1 MTRDT
6 FKAKG
11 DDPRGLSKSPAPTIF
26 PGPIRPANEL
36 ELIAI
41 RVAVERAYP
50 NDDFIT
56 DRLPDLVREE
66 VMVRE
71 DYISDGPGFCGKL
84 AVIFWGEPQF
94 LTVVGDNGSTDTNW
108 EVIDVEL

>member
-26 PGPIRPANEL
+26 PGEIRPANAL

-41 RVAVERAYP
+41 GVALNARYP
-50 NDDFIT
+50 NDDYILGRIKYLT
-56 DRLPDLVREE
+56 CDEI
-66 VMVRE
+66 MVRE

-94 LTVVGDNGSTDTNW
+94 LTIIGDNGSTDTNW
-108 EVIDVEL
+108 EVIEVEI